1 MNKVFSVSDINNYIK
16 QLVANDGI
24 LSGLSVR
31 GEISN
36 FKHHYTGHMYFTI
49 KDNNSVLKCV
59 MFKSQASILKFA
71 PQNGEKVIV
80 SGYISVFE
88 RDGQYQFYASDMQPD
103 GIGAL
108 HLAFEQLK
116 NKLQS
121 EGLFNSD
128 IKKKLPVLPRSIGV
142 VTSSTGA
149 VIRDIINVTYRRHSN
164 MKILLYPV
172 AVQGTQAAGQIAA
185 AIKKLNELNQVD
197 VIIIARGGGSL
208 EELWAFN
215 EEIVARSIYA
225 SNIPIISAVG
235 HETDF
240 TICDFVSDLRAPTP
254 SAAAELAV
262 PDVEVLQYKLQNYN
276 IKMKNLLVKKLTMCQ
291 TQLHKANSRH
301 VFRHPYD
308 KVNQYRLKLDNE
320 LKHLFKNNEMLLK
333 DRKSQFG
340 ILAGKLDVL
349 SPLKILERGYS
360 VTRLPEGAIVSM
372 VEQVQI
378 GDNLEI
384 CLANGTVDCN
394 VVSVSLYESISATKA
409 SASTI
414 VKDTSQVYFR
424 EDKAYD

>member
-1 MNKVFSVSDINNYIK
+1 MNNIFSVSDINNYIK
-16 QLVANDGI
+16 QLVSNDGI

-49 KDNNSVLKCV
+49 KDENSVLKCI
-59 MFKSQASILKFA
+59 MFKSQASMLKFA

-88 RDGQYQFYASDMQPD
+88 RDGQYQLYASDMQPD
-103 GIGAL
+103 GLGAL
-108 HLAFEQLK
+108 HLAYEQLK
-116 NKLQS
+116 NKLQK
-121 EGLFNSD
+121 EGLFDSAS
-128 IKKKLPVLPRSIGV
+128 KKKIPLLPKSIGV

-164 MKILLYPV
+164 MKIILYPV
-172 AVQGTQAAGQIAA
+172 AVQGAGAAGQIAA
-185 AIKKLNELNQVD
+185 AIRKLNELNQVD
-197 VIIIARGGGSL
+197 VIIVARGGGSL

-215 EEIVARSIYA
+215 EEIVARSIFA
-225 SNIPIISAVG
+225 SKIPVISAVG

-262 PDVEVLQYKLQNYN
+262 PDVDVLLYKLQNYN
-276 IKMKNLLVKKLTMCQ
+276 MRMKNTLVKKLTMCR
-291 TQLHKANSRH
+291 TQLQKANSRH
-301 VFRHPYD
+301 VFRQPYD

-320 LKHLFKNNEMLLK
+320 MKHLFKNNEMLLK
-333 DRKSQFG
+333 DKKSQFG
-340 ILAGKLDVL
+340 MLAGKLDAL

-360 VTRLPEGAIVSM
+360 VVRNPQGNIVNKL
-372 VEQVQI
+372 EQVHI

-384 CLANGTVDCN
+384 SLKNGKVDCN
-394 VVSVSLYESISATKA
+394 VISIK
-409 SASTI
+409 
-414 VKDTSQVYFR
+414 KG
-424 EDKAYD
+424 